1 VPFLRV
7 IRDKRGYETTYL
19 MHWFRDGN
27 RQRSRILYAFRT
39 PGGVRVGRDSMDPA
53 VLREIEAHHP
63 DIAFEWKAIRD
74 NLQIIE
80 PAVEQRRRRPR
91 GEEAPPAAVQP
102 TAPRV
107 ATPGATPEAA
117 PGAPLEAP
125 PETAPG
131 TAPEAAHVAA
141 HIAAVPS
148 AVSAPVEAIERPKP
162 VPSTIAGETPDEQI
176 AFLTEWY
183 AVIRERI
190 EKRISD
196 PVRRVALHALAE
208 RLNPSAWTD
217 ADQTTTGLQQAGEA
231 LERLSHVFA
240 RRRRRGRRRPTEPAT
255 PPPSSEPS

>member
-1 VPFLRV
+1 MPFLRV

-39 PGGVRVGRDSMDPA
+39 PGGVRVGRDSLDPD

-63 DIAFEWKAIRD
+63 EIAFEWKAIRD
-74 NLQIIE
+74 NLQVIE

-91 GEEAPPAAVQP
+91 GEETPPAAVQP
-102 TAPRV
+102 AAPPVAVPVAASEPASERV
-107 ATPGATPEAA
+107 SEATSEATSGATS
-117 PGAPLEAP
+117 GATQPRA
-125 PETAPG
+125 G
-131 TAPEAAHVAA
+131 
-141 HIAAVPS
+141 
-148 AVSAPVEAIERPKP
+148 SAPAEGVDRPKP
-162 VPSTIAGETPDEQI
+162 VPSTIAGTTPDEQI

-183 AVIRERI
+183 ATIRERI

-255 PPPSSEPS
+255 RPPSSEPS

>member
-1 VPFLRV
+1 MPFLRV

-39 PGGVRVGRDSMDPA
+39 PGGVRVGRDSMDPE
-53 VLREIEAHHP
+53 VLREIEARHP

-74 NLQIIE
+74 NLQVIE
-80 PAVEQRRRRPR
+80 PAVEQRRRRPKA
-91 GEEAPPAAVQP
+91 EETPAAAIEPIAPPV
-102 TAPRV
+102 TAPRAAPL
-107 ATPGATPEAA
+107 ATPIGTPVD
-117 PGAPLEAP
+117 
-125 PETAPG
+125 TTIG
-131 TAPEAAHVAA
+131 TLPNAG
-141 HIAAVPS
+141 
-148 AVSAPVEAIERPKP
+148 SAPVEVVERPKP
-162 VPSTIAGETPDEQI
+162 VPSTIAGTTPDEQI

-183 AVIRERI
+183 ATIRERI

>member
-1 VPFLRV
+1 MPFLRV

-19 MHWFRDGN
+19 MHWFREGN

-39 PGGVRVGRDSMDPA
+39 PGGVRVGRDALDPD
-53 VLREIEAHHP
+53 VLREIEARHP

-74 NLQIIE
+74 NLQVIE

-91 GEEAPPAAVQP
+91 GEEAPPAAVQQ
-102 TAPRV
+102 
-107 ATPGATPEAA
+107 AA
-117 PGAPLEAP
+117 PP
-125 PETAPG
+125 
-131 TAPEAAHVAA
+131 VAA
-141 HIAAVPS
+141 SVAASMAAS
-148 AVSAPVEAIERPKP
+148 ATSEATSEATSGVTASNAGSAPVEMVDRPKP
-162 VPSTIAGETPDEQI
+162 IPSTIAGTTPDEQI

-183 AVIRERI
+183 ATIRERI

>member
-39 PGGVRVGRDSMDPA
+39 PSGVRVGRDSMDPE
-53 VLREIEAHHP
+53 VLREIEARHP

-74 NLQIIE
+74 NLQVIE

-91 GEEAPPAAVQP
+91 GEEAPSAAVQP
-102 TAPRV
+102 TAPR
-107 ATPGATPEAA
+107 AAAPGAAPGAAPVPAPEAPPEAA
-117 PGAPLEAP
+117 P
-125 PETAPG
+125 
-131 TAPEAAHVAA
+131 VAA
-141 HIAAVPS
+141 LAS
-148 AVSAPVEAIERPKP
+148 EVSAPLEAIERPKP
-162 VPSTIAGETPDEQI
+162 VPSTIAGTTPDEQI

-183 AVIRERI
+183 AAIRERI
-190 EKRISD
+190 ERRISD

-255 PPPSSEPS
+255 LPPSSEPS